1 MEGRS
6 LSTDIVELQIPPLPY
21 YLGSGRSEF
30 SPGDRHPNR
39 KKLGIYDL
47 LIMVKGELHIGENGQ
62 EWTLQKGDTLLLA
75 PDGEHYAVKPCEQA
89 TIFYWIHFEHDAPPV
104 QPDLLV
110 QAIDSPPLSRP
121 FNNAYTLRLP
131 KHTQLASP
139 AAAYALM
146 EQLLALPMT
155 NSFWQEQ
162 RCLADLLSM
171 LEEGEGS
178 EAGLAAT
185 RLAERASAYIQEH
198 YREKVTNEALSSALH
213 FHTNYIVRCMKSRYG
228 RTPLEYLQDFRLE
241 QAKRLLITTEWSIER
256 IAEEIG
262 FRYTPYFSACFKQNV
277 GISPFQFRKQY
288 FS

>member
-1 MEGRS
+1 M
-6 LSTDIVELQIPPLPY
+6 STEIVELQMPPLPY

-30 SPGDRHPNR
+30 SAGDRHPNR

-47 LIMVKGELHIGENGQ
+47 LMIVEGELHIGEDGQ
-62 EWTLQKGDTLLLA
+62 EWALQKGDTLLLA
-75 PDGEHYAVKPCEQA
+75 PEAEHYSVKPCEEN
-89 TIFYWIHFEHDAPPV
+89 TTFYWVHFEHDIPPV
-104 QPDLLV
+104 QPNLIV
-110 QAIDSPPLSRP
+110 QAEELPSLLLP
-121 FNNAYTLRLP
+121 FNNSYTLRLP
-131 KHTQLASP
+131 KHAHLSSP
-139 AAAYALM
+139 AATHILM

-162 RCLADLLSM
+162 RYLTDLLSM
-171 LEEGEGS
+171 LEENENN

-185 RLAERASAYIQEH
+185 RLAERASAYIHEH
-198 YREKVTNEALSSALH
+198 YREKVTNAALASALH
-213 FHTNYIVRCMKSRYG
+213 FHINYIVRCMKSRYG
-228 RTPLEYLQDFRLE
+228 RTPLEYLQDVRLE

-256 IAEEIG
+256 IAEDIG